1 MTQRSITLGALAA
14 LFVLLTAGAASA
26 QAGIVFEFGKHKKH
40 SHVGVGI
47 GIPLPGPTH
56 HHVHTHY
63 CRRYV
68 PGHYDI
74 VREQVWVPG
83 CTHQI
88 YVEAVYRTEF
98 DHFGRAYQ
106 VLVTPAHYQ
115 TIQDQGRYD
124 WVERKIWIPES
135 WVMTCGY

>member
-83 CTHQI
+83 CTRESPHL
-88 YVEAVYRTEF
+88 YSYRRTPVT
-98 DHFGRAYQ
+98 GRFAG
-106 VLVTPAHYQ
+106 VVVRSA
-115 TIQDQGRYD
+115 G
-124 WVERKIWIPES
+124 
-135 WVMTCGY
+135 